1 MKALTTKEAAE
12 RLGVTVRRVNELITS
27 GRLPAARFGRAYMIK
42 ESDLKLVEDR
52 KPGRPLAKVSASI
65 GARNRI
71 INVSEGHE
79 YLVNPLNPAKLKH
92 RGRRC
97 IVLEVISVSENH
109 PRDFVAKVKFL
120 DNNRTGRVELGD
132 LVPVESNDQQEK

>member
-1 MKALTTKEAAE
+1 MKSLTTKEAAE

-27 GRLPAARFGRAYMIK
+27 GRLPAARFGRAYMI
-42 ESDLKLVEDR
+42 EEADLRLVENR
-52 KPGRPLAKVSASI
+52 KPGRPLAKVSTSI
-65 GARNRI
+65 GARNRT

-79 YLVNPLNPAKLKH
+79 YIVSPLNSAKLKH

-120 DNNRTGRVELGD
+120 DNNRIGRVELGD
-132 LVPVESNDQQEK
+132 LAPTESNNT